1 MWKSHLSWAA
11 KSGREAQRSRETVRE
26 RVSRP
31 WGKDARRAFEAK
43 NRLGIRDALCPLLG
57 WVCVCHLRVNK
68 WQNAGG
74 AQRTRWFRLF
84 LTPCGP
90 AARSLS
96 KIPLS
101 LLLQSKKCPQC
112 TSKQP
117 GQDGAGAAARHP
129 NFTPSHEK
137 WATFAQTK
145 PQTLSLSILPRWPL
159 LLRSLSLV

>member
-1 MWKSHLSWAA
+1 MG
-11 KSGREAQRSRETVRE
+11 GRYREVGKQWEKESADHEE
-26 RVSRP
+26 RMQEGLLKP
-31 WGKDARRAFEAK
+31 KITWGSEMRCV
-43 NRLGIRDALCPLLG
+43 LYWGG
-57 WVCVCHLRVNK
+57 SVCHLRVSK

-101 LLLQSKKCPQC
+101 LLLQSRKCPEC
-112 TSKQP
+112 TSEQP